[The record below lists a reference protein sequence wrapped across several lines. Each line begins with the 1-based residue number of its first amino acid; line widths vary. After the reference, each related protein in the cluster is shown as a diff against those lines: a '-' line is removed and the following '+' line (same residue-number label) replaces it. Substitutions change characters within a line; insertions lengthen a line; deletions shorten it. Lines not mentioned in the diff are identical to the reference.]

1 MTVKELLTEGKS
13 ILEKHN
19 IENCSNEARWI
30 FESVF
35 ECKSD
40 YIVFHS
46 DDIADSTK
54 ATEYLQKTKNRAS
67 GVPVQYVIGKWDFYG
82 EEFFVGEGVLIPRPE
97 TELLVDFAVDYL
109 KEKKNPVVF
118 DLCAGS
124 GCIGLTV
131 ARLVPDS
138 KVFLIEK
145 SDDAMKYLVSNKNK
159 FNLKNVV
166 IISGDIFNGF
176 DSFQIPEPDLI
187 LSNPP
192 YINSDEILS
201 LQSEVLKEPVMALD
215 GGIDGLNFYKVIAD
229 KWIKSCNSSIAVECG
244 EGQAESIKK
253 LFSFHCSEIFS
264 ISDFNGIERVV
275 VGRKDI
281 K

>member
-1 MTVKELLTEGKS
+1 MNFSELFKLGSK
-13 ILEKHN
+13 ILSDNGVEDYDFDAMCL
-19 IENCSNEARWI
+19 IEHAFGFNRNQYFLNR
-30 FESVF
+30 
-35 ECKSD
+35 
-40 YIVFHS
+40 
-46 DDIADSTK
+46 K
-54 ATEYLQKTKNRAS
+54 ATVEEKEKEKFLSLINRRVNGEPLQ
-67 GVPVQYVIGKWDFYG
+67 YIIGKWGFMDGEFY
-82 EEFFVGEGVLIPRPE
+82 VGDGVLIPRPDTEILVE
-97 TELLVDFAVDYL
+97 TAADYIG
-109 KEKKNPVVF
+109 NNNVNTVF

-131 ARLVPDS
+131 ARLVPHS
-138 KVFLIEK
+138 RVFLIEK

-159 FNLKNVV
+159 FNLKNVD

-215 GGIDGLNFYKVIAD
+215 GGIDGLDFYKAIAD